1 MFAAAATGGQIGV
14 SAGRTYALTF
24 LTNATQAASPAG
36 LASVQYAGGLA
47 VGVSYA
53 DISTAASQLA
63 IEAEAINA
71 LAVPGVSGLALSG
84 SEDVPAAITATRQF
98 TLALDAAVM
107 TTGAIL
113 ANQQQQATALPVT
126 TGVLSAISVSPG
138 SQRFGIDGYVSDA
151 IAVTAGTQTYDTA
164 PTVTITD
171 AGGTGTGG
179 TAVANLDPN
188 TGLLQSVTLLTPG
201 SGYTQPVF
209 SISGSNAP
217 ATVAARWAA
226 GSVTGGVVVDGGA
239 FYAAVPLVTITDET
253 GSGAGATATA
263 TITDGAVT
271 GITITAG
278 GSGYVR
284 PRITVAAPT
293 VITGAAMDLLPVP
306 TARIVDATGVG
317 ATATVLTD
325 NSGLITGIAVGDYQA
340 TATATVSNGIVT
352 AISLALGGA
361 TYASSSPPTV
371 TITDTAGSGSGATA
385 TATVSADCVVTDI
398 TLISGGSGYVNPA
411 VTIGPPATLNGGY
424 TAPTVELSISGM
436 PDFTFLGST

>member
-1 MFAAAATGGQIGV
+1 M
-14 SAGRTYALTF
+14 
-24 LTNATQAASPAG
+24 
-36 LASVQYAGGLA
+36 
-47 VGVSYA
+47 
-53 DISTAASQLA
+53 
-63 IEAEAINA
+63 
-71 LAVPGVSGLALSG
+71 
-84 SEDVPAAITATRQF
+84 
-98 TLALDAAVM
+98 
-107 TTGAIL
+107 
-113 ANQQQQATALPVT
+113 
-126 TGVLSAISVSPG
+126 
-138 SQRFGIDGYVSDA
+138 SDA
-151 IAVTAGTQTYDTA
+151 IAVTAGTQTYETA

-239 FYAAVPLVTITDET
+239 FYATAPVVTITDDA

-263 TITDGAVT
+263 TITDGVVT
-271 GITITAG
+271 GITITAV

-284 PRITVAAPT
+284 PRITIAAPT
-293 VITGAAMDLLPVP
+293 VITGTAMDLLPVP

-340 TATATVSNGIVT
+340 TATATASNGIVT

-361 TYASSSPPTV
+361 TYASSSPPSV
-371 TITDTAGSGSGATA
+371 TISDAAGNGSGATA
-385 TATVSADCVVTDI
+385 TATVSADGVVTDI
-398 TLISGGSGYVNPA
+398 TLISGGSGYVSPV
-411 VTIGPPATLNGGY
+411 VTIGPPAMLNGGY

-436 PDFTFLGST
+436 PDFTFLGSTATTVTDGVFRAEITSPGVLYQAPPTITITDSTGFGSGAAAYAVMEGGRIVDIVFTSYGSGYSSPVDHDRRPVGRHLGRPAGALRGQPRLLLPRRLHLVDHHLLE